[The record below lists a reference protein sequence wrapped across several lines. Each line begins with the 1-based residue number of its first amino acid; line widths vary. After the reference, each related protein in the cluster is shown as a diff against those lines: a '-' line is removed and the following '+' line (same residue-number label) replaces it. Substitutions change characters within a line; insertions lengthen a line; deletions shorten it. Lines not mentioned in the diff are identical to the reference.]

1 MALKIENLKINE
13 ARTRID
19 ADVIKTAWLGED
31 WKASLRIVCREPM
44 PLDKEQDFLKQIADR
59 KSEWKEG
66 TKKTGNKILSLTGI
80 NATGYILNYE
90 TIESGIL

>member
-19 ADVIKTAWLGED
+19 ADVTKTAVFGED
-31 WKASLRIVCREPM
+31 WKASLRIVSREPM
-44 PLDKEQDFLKQIADR
+44 PLDKEEDFLKQIANR
-59 KSEWKEG
+59 KSEWKAG
-66 TKKTGNKILSLTGI
+66 KKNQVLSLTGI

-90 TIESGIL
+90 TIEAGIL